1 MHHRF
6 TSGIVTTGSLSDGP
20 HMPSPETDRARELR
34 KNLTTSEWRMWQHL
48 RGRQVNGWK
57 FRRQAAIGPYV
68 VDFVCFAARLIVEL
82 DGSSHDGEDAQVAY
96 EQRRQAWLESQGYR
110 VLRLHGRDIPERDP
124 LQGAWEAVDMAL
136 SETTVALGP
145 SRVRL
150 GSRAYS
156 VISADQSDSTD
167 CA

>member
-1 MHHRF
+1 M
-6 TSGIVTTGSLSDGP
+6 
-20 HMPSPETDRARELR
+20 
-34 KNLTTSEWRMWQHL
+34 
-48 RGRQVNGWK
+48 NGWK

-68 VDFVCFAARLIVEL
+68 VDFVCHAASLIVEL
-82 DGSSHDGEDAQVAY
+82 DGSSHDGRDAQVAY

-110 VLRLHGRDIPERDP
+110 VLRLSGRALPEEDP
-124 LQGAWEAVDMAL
+124 LQGAWDAVDMAL
-136 SETTVALGP
+136 WETSGALDP
-145 SRVRL
+145 SRVRP

>member
-1 MHHRF
+1 M
-6 TSGIVTTGSLSDGP
+6 
-20 HMPSPETDRARELR
+20 
-34 KNLTTSEWRMWQHL
+34 
-48 RGRQVNGWK
+48 NGWK

-82 DGSSHDGEDAQVAY
+82 DGDSHDGEEAQVEY

-110 VLRLHGRDIPERDP
+110 FLRLSGRQLPEEDP

-136 SETTVALGP
+136 SVTPVALDP
-145 SRVRL
+145 SRTGS
-150 GSRAYS
+150 GSRAYKAIAAGHS
-156 VISADQSDSTD
+156 EPAD

>member
-1 MHHRF
+1 V
-6 TSGIVTTGSLSDGP
+6 SAGPVSDGQLV
-20 HMPSPETDRARELR
+20 PSSETNRARELR

-48 RGRQVNGWK
+48 RGRRMNGWK

-68 VDFVCFAARLIVEL
+68 ADFVCFAARLIVEL
-82 DGSSHDGEDAQVAY
+82 DGSSHDGEEAQVAY

-110 VLRLHGRDIPERDP
+110 VLRLAGRELPEEDP

-136 SETTVALGP
+136 SETPGALDP
-145 SRVRL
+145 SRVRP
-150 GSRAYS
+150 GSRAYRAS
-156 VISADQSDSTD
+156 SADQSENTD

>member
-1 MHHRF
+1 M
-6 TSGIVTTGSLSDGP
+6 
-20 HMPSPETDRARELR
+20 
-34 KNLTTSEWRMWQHL
+34 
-48 RGRQVNGWK
+48 NGWK

-82 DGSSHDGEDAQVAY
+82 DGSSHDGEEGQVEY
-96 EQRRQAWLESQGYR
+96 EQRRQAWLEAQRYR

-136 SETTVALGP
+136 SETPVALDP
-145 SRVRL
+145 SRVRP
-150 GSRAYS
+150 GSRAYKAIAS
-156 VISADQSDSTD
+156 DQSEGTD